1 MFEEGAAASSCRVA
15 IVDQA
20 EEKEEKETAD
30 GRLVTAQMSCSRR
43 QRVAAGNLEEEG
55 SVKSYSDVES
65 GHSFQ
70 THAKL

>member
-1 MFEEGAAASSCRVA
+1 M
-15 IVDQA
+15 
-20 EEKEEKETAD
+20 ETAG
-30 GRLVTAQMSCSRR
+30 GRLAAAQMSCIRR

-55 SVKSYSDVES
+55 SVKSCSDVES

>member
-1 MFEEGAAASSCRVA
+1 MFEVGAAASSCRVV

-20 EEKEEKETAD
+20 EEKEEKGTAD
-30 GRLVTAQMSCSRR
+30 GRLAAAQMSCTRM

-55 SVKSYSDVES
+55 FVQSCSDVES